1 MRRCIFSHLPSTRY
15 SSWLSSLN
23 VILNQSRTSRPPLV
37 TPHAIESLN
46 PLITQGAPGSVA
58 PYTFISGDTRCIS
71 YQIEGRLSWRWG
83 SLQSKGL
90 PDFVLLPDTAQLL
103 EPFRSLGL
111 SMLFSYDSSIQSW
124 STLDIFS
131 PLGIDSRAAFRP
143 V

>member
-58 PYTFISGDTRCIS
+58 PYTFMVGDTRCIS
-71 YQIEGRLSWRWG
+71 YQIEGRFSSRCG
-83 SLQSKGL
+83 SLQSRGL
-90 PDFVLLPDTAQLL
+90 PDLVLLPDTAQLFD
-103 EPFRSLGL
+103 PFSSLG
-111 SMLFSYDSSIQSW
+111 FSITWSYASSPRSW

-131 PLGIDSRAAFRP
+131 PLGIAS
-143 V
+143 